1 MRILWG
7 MITYFPRVLKEMV
20 ETVHEE
26 NDEEL
31 TPLENKIVKF
41 LSISLTVI
49 FFYLALVMAS

>member
-7 MITYFPRVLKEMV
+7 MITYFPRVLREMV
-20 ETVHEE
+20 EEVHKED
-26 NDEEL
+26 DEEL

-41 LSISLTVI
+41 LSVSLTVV